1 MNCNEQ
7 KPLQG
12 KSCMTRKQQ
21 LGAVIEALSLG
32 LSFSA
37 KARNGDNV
45 RVSTIG
51 AKCSKTKGII
61 YEYSMQHTFGEFSSP
76 VAAHVAEWALNQAGI
91 KMAKEAQK
99 QTRTFILSNS
109 NRIS

>member
-1 MNCNEQ
+1 
-7 KPLQG
+7 
-12 KSCMTRKQQ
+12 MTRKEQMNT
-21 LGAVIEALSLG
+21 VIEALSLG

-76 VAAHVAEWALNQAGI
+76 IAAHVAEWALNQAGMKI
-91 KMAKEAQK
+91 VKEAQK
-99 QTRTFILSNS
+99 QTQSFVLSNS